1 MSKCPNCQQVK
12 VEYHKSGGMTQETNI
27 PTWKWDVINMYCIT
41 GLPRTHI
48 YYDSILVIVDRMT
61 KSSRFLAVKTTYSAE
76 DYTKIYINEIVRWH
90 EVPLSIISN
99 RGPRFI
105 SQFWKSFQKGLGTQV
120 TLSTSFHPQTDGQS
134 VPFRP

>member
-1 MSKCPNCQQVK
+1 
-12 VEYHKSGGMTQETNI
+12 MTQLLASQGRTSETRRY
-27 PTWKWDVINMYCIT
+27 DSRDRYSYLEEGCDHY
-41 GLPRTHI
+41 GFHHRLPRTRRKH
-48 YYDSILVIVDRMT
+48 DSIWVIVDRMT
-61 KSSRFLAVKTTYSAE
+61 KSSRFLAVKTTYSEE
-76 DYTKIYINEIVRWH
+76 DYAKLYLTEIVRLH
-90 EVPLSIISN
+90 GVPLSIISN